1 MSCALPSYVETAAL
15 VMHAPANRS
24 RSRGGSGIRDTGGR
38 EHKRSE
44 RDTHAALGPG
54 VHAVSPAVDRE
65 VGRLKLAALGVQIDE
80 PTEE

>member
-24 RSRGGSGIRDTGGR
+24 RSPGGSGIRDTGGR

-54 VHAVSPAVDRE
+54 CTRSARQWIARS
-65 VGRLKLAALGVQIDE
+65 GG
-80 PTEE
+80 